1 MAGQVVSICAGDV
14 PFVSPADDLGMEF
27 SVGPERRICWPLAHR
42 FGWGHYASA
51 VTRLSSFGA
60 VKDRRSTLLSAP

>member
-1 MAGQVVSICAGDV
+1 
-14 PFVSPADDLGMEF
+14 MEF

-42 FGWGHYASA
+42 FGWGRYASA

-60 VKDRRSTLLSAP
+60 VKDRRSTLLNLR